1 MSVSW
6 QQAGN
11 RLLWCGDVTVPDDF
25 FGICHQTWPA
35 GYPSTGDAPNCGFGI
50 YRIHDHRGENGE
62 WQVWGNQ
69 NPADGVYDWS
79 QTDNILN
86 PVAALGHPIWY
97 TLMACP
103 TWAAKPEHQG
113 TPGLYGVDGSFSAPA
128 NMANL
133 GAFVTQLVTRY
144 RGKIRYLE
152 IWNEPAYDGSSA
164 FFVGTATEMA
174 QMARV
179 VYQAAKAVDPTII
192 ITSPS
197 DWSAGAFLE
206 PFLIASDGDGGFGRD
221 WIDAICAHPYYRWWH
236 TDHAIDRDMEI
247 RIYMHALRNRL
258 VSAGLP
264 YDYPIYVGETGYAS
278 DRNDADLMASTPEEL
293 ARWAV
298 RYCIGLATI
307 GARSAVLYCY
317 DAVNAGYPL
326 ENPVVAIA
334 WNNIHTALAGRRLR
348 SVHVTPTGLY
358 RIETGDGQAFEI

>member
-1 MSVSW
+1 VSW

-11 RLLWCGDVTVPDDF
+11 LLLWSGDVTVPEDF
-25 FGICHQTWPA
+25 FGINYQTWPA
-35 GYPSTGDAPNCGFGI
+35 GYLGTSAAPNIGYGI
-50 YRIHDHRGENGE
+50 YRVHDHQGENGE

-69 NPADGVYDWS
+69 NPSQGVYDWT
-79 QTDNILN
+79 QLDNIID

-133 GAFVTQLVTRY
+133 GTFVTQLVTRY

-197 DWSAGAFLE
+197 DWSAGAYLVQFLNA
-206 PFLIASDGDGGFGRD
+206 PDGAGGYGRD
-221 WIDAICAHPYYRWWH
+221 WIDAVCVHPYYRWWH
-236 TDHAIDRDMEI
+236 TDHVIDPDMEI
-247 RIYMHALRNRL
+247 RIYMHALRGRL
-258 VSAGLP
+258 VEGGLT

-278 DRNDADLMASTPEEL
+278 DRNDPDLVASTPEEL

-317 DAVNAGYPL
+317 DTTNAGDPL